1 MFCQYDII
9 CKCVILGAVHHIRVA
24 GLCAV
29 PLPLHSCI
37 LVVSTGSTT
46 AISERLA
53 PPLQSLPH
61 RRCGLSRRQLVCRRS
76 WRKHGRLRQMPNATA
91 QEVRLIKTAACLPSQ
106 LAKAR
111 TLAPTAQSLP
121 HRRCPIYR
129 SLFSN
134 DCSPAASS
142 ASVGSHSYFSRMIAT
157 LFMTSPPVASRA
169 A

>member
-1 MFCQYDII
+1 MCHIGG
-9 CKCVILGAVHHIRVA
+9 GAPHSCRRA
-24 GLCAV
+24 LRGSASA
-29 PLPLHSCI
+29 PFLHSGGFDR
-37 LVVSTGSTT
+37 LNHRHFRT
-46 AISERLA
+46 ACAAA
-53 PPLQSLPH
+53 PIP
-61 RRCGLSRRQLVCRRS
+61 
-76 WRKHGRLRQMPNATA
+76 TA